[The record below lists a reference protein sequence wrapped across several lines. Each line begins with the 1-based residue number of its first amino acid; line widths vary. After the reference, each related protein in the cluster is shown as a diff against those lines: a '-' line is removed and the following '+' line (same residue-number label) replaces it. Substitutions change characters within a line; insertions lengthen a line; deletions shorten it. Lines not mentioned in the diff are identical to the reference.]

1 MRTAIFFV
9 EVISVVQHHEHNHV
23 PINLKLY
30 LSIKFS
36 IGLLDYYGV
45 IGVISM
51 LKLSKVSRSLGLNP
65 QTLYEMR
72 FIRLLLLVI
81 F

>member
-1 MRTAIFFV
+1 
-9 EVISVVQHHEHNHV
+9 
-23 PINLKLY
+23 
-30 LSIKFS
+30 
-36 IGLLDYYGV
+36 
-45 IGVISM
+45 M